1 MGYKILHGG
10 QEVEFTSK
18 TRAGLNEEI
27 ERFIKEKRP
36 RNLQAVSRDLV
47 PEYYL
52 RTVKGEEQGRWEL
65 RMAFR

>member
-27 ERFIKEKRP
+27 DRFIKEKRP
-36 RNLQAVSRDLV
+36 GSLSAVSGDLA
-47 PEYYL
+47 PEYSQRWGTDEPLWYL
-52 RTVKGEEQGRWEL
+52 RMR
-65 RMAFR
+65 FD

>member
-27 ERFIKEKRP
+27 DRFIKEKQPGR
-36 RNLQAVSRDLV
+36 LSAVSRDLA
-47 PEYYL
+47 PEYYQ
-52 RTVKGEEQGRWEL
+52 QGGTDEPLWYL
-65 RMAFR
+65 RMRFD

>member
-1 MGYKILHGG
+1 MGYKIIFEGR
-10 QEVEFTSK
+10 EVEFTSK

-36 RNLQAVSRDLV
+36 RYLQAVSRDLV

-52 RTVKGEEQGRWEL
+52 RTVKGEDQGQWEL
-65 RMAFR
+65 RMSIG